1 MTLGQGTPRIDFQL
15 DNAPCSLSDFLDGK
29 DVLILPYDYLNGSR
43 TGELE
48 VIQKFMQSGKQ
59 VIFFE
64 YHIDQ
69 GSLIHITHELELC
82 RENRQPVSL

>member
-1 MTLGQGTPRIDFQL
+1 
-15 DNAPCSLSDFLDGK
+15 
-29 DVLILPYDYLNGSR
+29 
-43 TGELE
+43 
-48 VIQKFMQSGKQ
+48 MQSGKQ

-82 RENRQPVSL
+82 RENKKPVSL